1 MEQGLARGFEDMW
14 WVLVEGVSEAE
25 RNFELIRDEE
35 IEERMGTIFLM
46 SMLLRREWLIR
57 VRPYEG
63 TIYLAI
69 YL

>member
-1 MEQGLARGFEDMW
+1 M
-14 WVLVEGVSEAE
+14 LVEGVSEAE